1 MWYTRR
7 FVHDVSAC
15 FLEGTNCVTTFFFI
29 GTKRKYNA
37 EMQCVLCNET
47 DANVATVATCSN
59 RCTVMAHAVCFQK
72 RQTFPQWRKKH
83 HDRDNAEAEVC
94 LLVGCQG
101 KCKVKAAVRNE
112 RVRETH
118 KFKDTSTTDVPL
130 DDPSHPCC
138 FTGRDGLPCRRP
150 AVANNA
156 CTRHAR
162 EAEIMCMMVKKQE
175 TAAVVS
181 APVESTEIPEETK
194 RVKNAVAQTT
204 VDEVTRN
211 HASTQTIVEM
221 ETNEDLRKEI
231 EEMEYAA
238 HREALRIT
246 RLEIKMENDREEL
259 DTERAL
265 LQSAAEEDRRTIASL
280 KEEVK
285 CLRAENVT
293 LKRREESIKARYM
306 SSRDTQR
313 KEIVRTIQEFLAS
326 M

>member
-1 MWYTRR
+1 
-7 FVHDVSAC
+7 
-15 FLEGTNCVTTFFFI
+15 
-29 GTKRKYNA
+29 
-37 EMQCVLCNET
+37 MQCLLCNVS
-47 DANVATVATCSN
+47 DANVATMATCSN
-59 RCTVMAHAVCFQK
+59 RCTVMAHAECFQK

-94 LLVGCQG
+94 LMVGCQG
-101 KCKVKAAVRNE
+101 KCRVKTTVRNE

-118 KFKDTSTTDVPL
+118 KHKDTSSTGTPL
-130 DDPSHPCC
+130 DDPTRPCC

-175 TAAVVS
+175 EVEVVS
-181 APVESTEIPEETK
+181 APVEPKEMPEETK

-204 VDEVTRN
+204 VEEVTRN
-211 HASTQTIVEM
+211 HAATQTIMEM

-238 HREALRIT
+238 HREALRVT
-246 RLEIKMENDREEL
+246 RLEIKMENEREEL

-265 LQSAAEEDRRTIASL
+265 LRSAAEEDRRTIASL
-280 KEEVK
+280 KEEVER
-285 CLRAENVT
+285 LRAENVT
-293 LKRREESIKARYM
+293 LKRREESFKAKYM
-306 SSRDTQR
+306 SSRDTQK
-313 KEIVRTIQEFLAS
+313 KEIVRTIQEFLS
-326 M
+326 SR

>member
-1 MWYTRR
+1 
-7 FVHDVSAC
+7 
-15 FLEGTNCVTTFFFI
+15 
-29 GTKRKYNA
+29 
-37 EMQCVLCNET
+37 MQCVLCNET

-59 RCTVMAHAVCFQK
+59 RCTVMAHAGCFQK

-83 HDRDNAEAEVC
+83 HGRDNAEAEVC

-101 KCKVKAAVRNE
+101 KCKVKPVVRNE

-118 KFKDTSTTDVPL
+118 TLKDTSTADVPL
-130 DDPSHPCC
+130 DDPSRPCC
-138 FTGRDGLPCRRP
+138 FIGRDGLPCRRP
-150 AVANNA
+150 AVTNNA
-156 CTRHAR
+156 CTRHTR

-175 TAAVVS
+175 TTAVVS
-181 APVESTEIPEETK
+181 APVETTEMQEETK
-194 RVKNAVAQTT
+194 CVKNAVAQT

-259 DTERAL
+259 DTERAM
-265 LQSAAEEDRRTIASL
+265 LQSATEEDRRTIASL
-280 KEEVK
+280 MEEVER
-285 CLRAENVT
+285 LRAENVT
-293 LKRREESIKARYM
+293 LKRREESIKAKFM
-306 SSRDTQR
+306 TSRDTQK
-313 KEIVRTIQEFLAS
+313 KEIVHTIQEFLAS

>member
-1 MWYTRR
+1 
-7 FVHDVSAC
+7 
-15 FLEGTNCVTTFFFI
+15 
-29 GTKRKYNA
+29 
-37 EMQCVLCNET
+37 MQCVLCNET
-47 DANVATVATCSN
+47 DANVATMATCSN
-59 RCTVMAHAVCFQK
+59 RCTVMAHAGCFQK

-101 KCKVKAAVRNE
+101 KCKVKPVVRNE

-118 KFKDTSTTDVPL
+118 KFKDTSTTAVPL
-130 DDPSHPCC
+130 DDPSRPCC

-162 EAEIMCMMVKKQE
+162 EAKVMCMMVKRQE
-175 TAAVVS
+175 EVVVP
-181 APVESTEIPEETK
+181 APVKSTDTVEETT
-194 RVKNAVAQTT
+194 RVKNAVAQT
-204 VDEVTRN
+204 VDEVTGN
-211 HASTQTIVEM
+211 HAATQTIVGM

-246 RLEIKMENDREEL
+246 RLEIKMENEREEL
-259 DTERAL
+259 DTERAML
-265 LQSAAEEDRRTIASL
+265 RSAAEEDRRTIASL
-280 KEEVK
+280 KEEVER
-285 CLRAENVT
+285 LRAENVT
-293 LKRREESIKARYM
+293 LKRREESIKAKCM
-306 SSRDTQR
+306 TSRDAQK
-313 KEIVRTIQEFLAS
+313 KEIVRTMQEFLAS

>member
-1 MWYTRR
+1 
-7 FVHDVSAC
+7 
-15 FLEGTNCVTTFFFI
+15 
-29 GTKRKYNA
+29 
-37 EMQCVLCNET
+37 MQCVLCNET
-47 DANVATVATCSN
+47 DANVTTAATCSN

-231 EEMEYAA
+231 EEME
-238 HREALRIT
+238 
-246 RLEIKMENDREEL
+246 NDREEL